1 MSVRHGQD
9 GGIVTGWLLRLV
21 ATMAVLALVVFEIG
35 AVVVASV
42 AADDAAGE
50 VARAATV
57 TYRSTGSLAEAE
69 ASGQTVADE
78 RSVELVSL
86 EEDGTALVVMVERSA
101 GTLLLHRFGP
111 TEDLTTRSATR
122 RVEIEA

>member
-1 MSVRHGQD
+1 MSVRRDQG

-21 ATMAVLALVVFEIG
+21 ATMAVLAVVVFEIG

-42 AADDAAGE
+42 DADDAAGE

-57 TYRSTGSLAEAE
+57 AYRSTGSLVEAE
-69 ASGQTVADE
+69 TSGQAVADE
-78 RSVELVSL
+78 RSVQLRSL
-86 EEDGTALVVMVERSA
+86 EEDGTALVVVVERSA

-111 TEDLTTRSATR
+111 TEDLATRSATR

>member
-1 MSVRHGQD
+1 MNAQHGQQ

-21 ATMAVLALVVFEIG
+21 ATMAVLALIVFEVG

-42 AADDAAGE
+42 DADSAAGE

-57 TYRSTGSLAEAE
+57 AYRSTGSLVEAE
-69 ASGQTVADE
+69 ASGQAVADG
-78 RSVELVSL
+78 RSVELVRL
-86 EEDGTALVVMVERSA
+86 DEDGAELVVVVERAA
-101 GTLLLHRFGP
+101 GTLVLHRFGV
-111 TEDLTTRSATR
+111 TEDLTRRSATR

>member
-1 MSVRHGQD
+1 MSAHHGQD

-42 AADDAAGE
+42 DADGAAGE

-57 TYRSTGSLAEAE
+57 AYRSSGSLTEAQ
-69 ASGQTVADE
+69 ASGQAVADG

-86 EEDGTALVVMVERSA
+86 DEDGGALVVVVERTA
-101 GTLLLHRFGP
+101 GTLLLHRFGV
-111 TEDLTTRSATR
+111 TEDLTRRTATR
-122 RVEIEA
+122 RVEIET